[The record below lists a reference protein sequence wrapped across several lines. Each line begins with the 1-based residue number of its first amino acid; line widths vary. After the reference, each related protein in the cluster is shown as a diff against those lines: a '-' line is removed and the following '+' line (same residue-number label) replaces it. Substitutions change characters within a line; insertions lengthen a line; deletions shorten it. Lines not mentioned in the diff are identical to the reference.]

1 MQVCAQKQ
9 LTLLES
15 IGLAYMDVQLIKQK
29 VAQAGSIDKKKDI
42 LRTVKRL
49 AKLTELE
56 QSQQNE
62 LEEIAEDQRQL
73 ALKAAIEVNAT
84 LFAGVELRIGEEVLQ
99 IHDDIKQSRFHLVN
113 EEDQLKIMADS
124 A

>member
-1 MQVCAQKQ
+1 
-9 LTLLES
+9 
-15 IGLAYMDVQLIKQK
+15 LIKQK

-84 LFAGVELRIGEEVLQ
+84 LFAGVELRIGEELLQ
-99 IHDDIKQSRFHLVN
+99 IHDDTKQSRFHLVN